1 MKTACLTALSCL
13 IACALAHAQVLVT
26 DYGVQTS
33 IAGPGA
39 PAHIIGLQR
48 ISHVIAMDTG
58 VKAYGLQYTIAHDDK
73 RPDIAIP
80 GEGYIGMSQPSGQNW
95 YGGGFFDLQING
107 QTIGATRI
115 HSLTSRSVGD
125 RGYADFVFDTALS
138 VVRIRFVT
146 LANSDALYCQALL
159 EPKTEIKSLR
169 VVVRCYPSDFVSN
182 GDRHVLTP
190 VRDIAQGEKVE
201 LNLGKEC
208 WLLYYDRIY
217 DAGYTSPGHTGVGP
231 CSALWV
237 GSQADKVGFT
247 VGGYGIDTAMTL
259 KPQLRD
265 FRFVF
270 FDHAG
275 QRNDAAMA
283 SLRARGETLQQELS
297 TFVFTDPTIAGWS
310 LTEKQAEIQK
320 WLAAVPGD
328 KEFAARYEQWRKELS
343 TGLKAIQSG
352 EPGAIMA
359 EANAARIIS
368 EWERGVPELRL
379 KALLNGI

>member
-1 MKTACLTALSCL
+1 
-13 IACALAHAQVLVT
+13 
-26 DYGVQTS
+26 
-33 IAGPGA
+33 
-39 PAHIIGLQR
+39 
-48 ISHVIAMDTG
+48 
-58 VKAYGLQYTIAHDDK
+58 
-73 RPDIAIP
+73 
-80 GEGYIGMSQPSGQNW
+80 
-95 YGGGFFDLQING
+95 
-107 QTIGATRI
+107 
-115 HSLTSRSVGD
+115 
-125 RGYADFVFDTALS
+125 
-138 VVRIRFVT
+138 
-146 LANSDALYCQALL
+146 
-159 EPKTEIKSLR
+159 
-169 VVVRCYPSDFVSN
+169 
-182 GDRHVLTP
+182 
-190 VRDIAQGEKVE
+190 
-201 LNLGKEC
+201 
-208 WLLYYDRIY
+208 
-217 DAGYTSPGHTGVGP
+217 
-231 CSALWV
+231 V